1 MNARKLATAH
11 IGVAVTAFGIAA
23 AMAVMQALS
32 RAQLD
37 LPFRSD
43 RMYYISVTAHG
54 VLMALV
60 FTTFFIMGFGYV
72 VATKALKRDLPWL
85 GLAWVSFWVAVAGTL
100 AATTVILLGKASV
113 LYTFYPPLKAHPAF
127 YIGATLLVV
136 GSWGWCAVMIRAL
149 LGWRKDNPGA
159 LIPVAMHG
167 MMATVIVWCLATIG
181 VASEMIFQL
190 IPWSLGLTATVDPIL
205 ARMLFW
211 WFGHPLV
218 YFWLLPAYVL
228 WYAVLPRQAGG
239 KLFSEPLAKL
249 VFVLFIVLSTPVGF
263 HHQMMD
269 PGISDRWK
277 LFHTFNT
284 LWILYPSFITAFT
297 VIASLEVAGRM
308 AGGTGMFGW
317 IRRLPWGNP
326 LVSSVVCAGLLFM
339 VGGFGGA
346 INASY
351 SMNAMVHNTSWIPG
365 HFHTTVGS
373 AAALSFMGAA
383 YWLVPKLTGRELEL
397 KPMSRVQPWLWF
409 VGMLAFSI
417 PTHITG
423 IMGMPRRVYDA
434 SYNGDPHAATWKFLT
449 DISAVGGLILFASA
463 LFFVLVMLFTVTAG
477 RKVEQGEIEFAEPL
491 EPPGAKSAVFDRLGL
506 WTIIAVVLLIV
517 AYGVPIY
524 QHLVMP
530 GRPQAPGF
538 SPF

>member
-1 MNARKLATAH
+1 
-11 IGVAVTAFGIAA
+11 
-23 AMAVMQALS
+23 
-32 RAQLD
+32 
-37 LPFRSD
+37 
-43 RMYYISVTAHG
+43 
-54 VLMALV
+54 
-60 FTTFFIMGFGYV
+60 
-72 VATKALKRDLPWL
+72 
-85 GLAWVSFWVAVAGTL
+85 
-100 AATTVILLGKASV
+100 
-113 LYTFYPPLKAHPAF
+113 
-127 YIGATLLVV
+127 
-136 GSWGWCAVMIRAL
+136 
-149 LGWRKDNPGA
+149 
-159 LIPVAMHG
+159 
-167 MMATVIVWCLATIG
+167 
-181 VASEMIFQL
+181 
-190 IPWSLGLTATVDPIL
+190 
-205 ARMLFW
+205 
-211 WFGHPLV
+211 
-218 YFWLLPAYVL
+218 
-228 WYAVLPRQAGG
+228 
-239 KLFSEPLAKL
+239 
-249 VFVLFIVLSTPVGF
+249 
-263 HHQMMD
+263 
-269 PGISDRWK
+269 
-277 LFHTFNT
+277 
-284 LWILYPSFITAFT
+284 
-297 VIASLEVAGRM
+297 M